1 MKRQG
6 SWFHASD
13 IFDLRFVDEVPAVF
27 VFLVF
32 RLITALDKR
41 ELNSCFDENVMGKL
55 MITMIGREVSLNGE
69 VEQTREIMCVTL
81 LQGRD
86 EGSLELCSSWS
97 AATFLS
103 FKLSFYK
110 PNRVLYCITIFK
122 CSLKP
127 HSYDFWSF
135 AIIKIIPILSIKLN
149 FEKFFVSIPEYI
161 ITN

>member
-1 MKRQG
+1 MKRQE

-41 ELNSCFDENVMGKL
+41 ELNGCFDGNVMGKL
-55 MITMIGREVSLNGE
+55 MIAMIGREVSLNGE

-86 EGSLELCSSWS
+86 EGSLELCSS
-97 AATFLS
+97 
-103 FKLSFYK
+103 
-110 PNRVLYCITIFK
+110 
-122 CSLKP
+122 
-127 HSYDFWSF
+127 
-135 AIIKIIPILSIKLN
+135 
-149 FEKFFVSIPEYI
+149 
-161 ITN
+161 